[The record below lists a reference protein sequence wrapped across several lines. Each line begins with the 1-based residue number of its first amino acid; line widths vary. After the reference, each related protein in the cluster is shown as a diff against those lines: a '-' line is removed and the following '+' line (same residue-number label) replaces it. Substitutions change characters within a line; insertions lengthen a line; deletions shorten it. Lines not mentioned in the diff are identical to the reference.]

1 MEARNQRMLEEVL
14 KLPGND
20 NCADCHAPAP
30 RWASVNLGIFLC
42 VGCASVHRKMG
53 THKSRVKSVTLDTWS
68 REQITNMKTIGNLSS
83 NATWNPNEALHPPPA
98 TFSAEERDSEIER
111 YIRKKYEQGAFRG
124 GAAARLD
131 GRPEPTSLN
140 RARER
145 DGRLPPGAM
154 DGGLARDNARNPELN
169 DIVLPRRKEERDLPP
184 LPPGSGNRSPAPP
197 RARPVRSSSSQNI
210 SPWSTAPNGTLPAT
224 QPPTHVLTE
233 TEANLIDVSG
243 PSASST
249 LPLQVNMSGSTSASG
264 SSSNGYLSAQ
274 PSFSTS
280 PAPLPASGFSSSPNQ
295 FGNSTGNGMVNGF
308 STSPQATMGMGMGL
322 GSGMYGQQLSPQ
334 PIYGGQLPN
343 RGQGQQISPQQIYGQ
358 QLSPQPTYN
367 QQIQISP
374 QMQAYSA
381 FSNPQSGVTSN
392 ATPSPSF
399 MSSGTFG
406 SSPSVQ
412 TPQGYASSSHSPSF
426 MPQQLQQQYH
436 VQNQPQFQQ
445 QQQQYQSAQQTG
457 MGYGQPYAAPKP
469 PTQLNQVYGGGA
481 GYGYGQEQMGMGM
494 NVNMNKGMGMGR

>member
-42 VGCASVHRKMG
+42 VGCASIHRKMG

-68 REQITNMKTIGNLSS
+68 RDQITNMKTIGNINS

-98 TFSAEERDSEIER
+98 TFVAEERDSEIER

-154 DGGLARDNARNPELN
+154 GGGLGRENMRNPELN
-169 DIVLPRRKEERDLPP
+169 DIVMPRRKEERDLPP

-197 RARPVRSSSSQNI
+197 RARPVRSSSSQNMG
-210 SPWSTAPNGTLPAT
+210 SPWSSAPSGSASALITQAPAHTLT
-224 QPPTHVLTE
+224 DTS
-233 TEANLIDVSG
+233 LIDISG
-243 PSASST
+243 PSTSST
-249 LPLQVNMSGSTSASG
+249 LPLQVNMSGSTSTSG

-274 PSFSTS
+274 PTFSTS
-280 PAPLPASGFSSSPNQ
+280 PAPPQINGFSSSPNQ
-295 FGNSTGNGMVNGF
+295 FGNGMMNGF
-308 STSPQATMGMGMGL
+308 STSPQATMGMGMGV
-322 GSGMYGQQLSPQ
+322 GNGFVGMYGQQLSPQ
-334 PIYGGQLPN
+334 STYGGQLPN
-343 RGQGQQISPQQIYGQ
+343 QGQGQQISPQQSYGQ
-358 QLSPQPTYN
+358 QLSPQPMYN
-367 QQIQISP
+367 QQVQISP
-374 QMQAYSA
+374 QMQGYSA
-381 FSNPQSGVTSN
+381 FSHPQSQSGATSA

-406 SSPSVQ
+406 SSPAIQ

-426 MPQQLQQQYH
+426 MPQQLQQQF
-436 VQNQPQFQQ
+436 QPQQ
-445 QQQQYQSAQQTG
+445 QQQQQFGQQRQQQFQNG
-457 MGYGQPYAAPKP
+457 MGYGQAYAAPKP
-469 PTQLNQVYGGGA
+469 PDQFSQVYGGAA
-481 GYGYGQEQMGMGM
+481 GYGYGQQQMGMG
-494 NVNMNKGMGMGR
+494 VNMNMGR